1 MIFLIYVFLANGFEE
16 IEAITTIDILKRAD
30 INVRVVGTGNKLIKG
45 AYGVKVETDILSED
59 VDFSDMEGIVL
70 PGGLPGV
77 NNLFKELIVK
87 KAIEHCFLNKK
98 LIAAI
103 CAAPSILGRLGFLKG
118 KVATCYP
125 GFEKKLLGATVS
137 SDSVCL
143 SDNILT
149 AKGPGVALQFSLKIV
164 ETLKGK
170 KLCDSLIEDLQMTY

>member
-16 IEAITTIDILKRAD
+16 IEAITTIDILRRASID
-30 INVRVVGTGNKLIKG
+30 TCVVGVNQKLIKG
-45 AYGVKVETDILSED
+45 AYGVNIETDILSED
-59 VDFSDMEGIVL
+59 VDFDNMEGIIL
-70 PGGLPGV
+70 TGGLPGV
-77 NNLFKELIVK
+77 NNLSKDFIVK

-103 CAAPSILGRLGFLKG
+103 CAAPTILGKLGILQG

-125 GFEKKLLGATVS
+125 GFEKKLLGATVY